1 MSPTKR
7 YLLFLGTF
15 VAVFTVVSI
24 GVLPRVLAD
33 TMKPL
38 LTEIVNTVGVNVL
51 NQPTVHLSGIP
62 QVAVVNSHPVTV
74 EGIPTV
80 KVVNDTLAVQTPASG
95 SGEVFQIVLAPYAPV
110 GLFGGSDQFPVPS
123 NRRLIIE
130 YVGVRA
136 FTLLNA
142 DEAAALVHVTVA
154 GVDGLYPV
162 PLGGPILLNNAY
174 QHVGAQQMKV
184 YADPGTVVAC
194 ELNHSDSSHSANAA
208 CTISGYFIKVP

>member
-1 MSPTKR
+1 MSRTKR

-15 VAVFTVVSI
+15 VDVFTVVSI

-62 QVAVVNSHPVTV
+62 SVAVVNSHPVTV

-184 YADPGTVVAC
+184 YADPVAC